1 MRVAANLSIMFQ
13 RVDLLQRYEKAA
25 AMGFRCVE
33 VSLPYALPAE
43 KLKAEADRLKLEHI
57 LINSPPGDWSK
68 GDRGIAA
75 IPMRK
80 KDFTE
85 SLEIAVKYANTLA
98 CKKIHVMAGVIG
110 VNDETKL
117 TYVENIRAAS
127 RRFAKDDITCL
138 IEPIN
143 HISIPGY
150 FLSSYEQGHVQVA
163 QVPDRHE
170 PDSEG
175 EINYDYAFKALKKHG
190 DWDVGCEYSE
200 RGDTADY
207 VKWVHTY
214 PFLPPPPLLPYSL
227 SLLLPPTCMYKIG
240 HVQVAQ
246 VPDRH
251 EPDSEGEI
259 NYDYVFKALKK
270 HGDWDVGCEYS
281 ERGDTADYVKWAH
294 TYGLTFA

>member
-1 MRVAANLSIMFQ
+1 MPYARKLARFPVCLTLRITTECM
-13 RVDLLQRYEKAA
+13 LRYEKAA

-75 IPMRK
+75 TPMRK

-150 FLSSYEQGHVQVA
+150 FLSSYEQALEIVKEIGEPNLKIMFDVFHA
-163 QVPDRHE
+163 QQICGKLTH
-170 PDSEG
+170 S
-175 EINYDYAFKALKKHG
+175 IATLKPYIAVLG
-190 DWDVGCEYSE
+190 NQ
-200 RGDTADY
+200 
-207 VKWVHTY
+207 
-214 PFLPPPPLLPYSL
+214 LPLDEVTS
-227 SLLLPPTCMYKIG
+227 SRISG